1 MDEDAD
7 CQRCRTAKV
16 SCVITPNPG
25 QGAKDVHKARRMST
39 GEGSQLQG
47 LRNDVDGLRQQI
59 ATLTKC
65 VTTLVNRQPQEA
77 TCLQGQS
84 PLSPFT
90 NTGSKCVAVQRTGTP
105 EQPQFVGPTRSEFS
119 FNIAETTIARMDV
132 GPHGLQPQ
140 LPASPAT
147 SRDHTPEHEVEQLN
161 PLKHSAADGLSEF
174 TCAEVIR
181 LLEVYHEEIAC
192 VHPII
197 DAKDLIQYATNAF
210 QPFREPIACSLK
222 VQSGD
227 IQNVHMV
234 KIAIATALIHETHG
248 KNAVSDNLIAS
259 VEKDVN
265 VISFAHTVELKDI
278 QIMGMLSLYF
288 CHTSEELYAWRAIGR
303 AARQALEMGLHRRQS
318 LIDNFKDEET
328 RSHAV
333 QVFWVIYELD
343 RRWSFGTSL
352 SFALDDRDIDPHLPE
367 PGQENP
373 YLKAMVAF
381 ARLCSK
387 VWEALPPYGSSA
399 QAIPQEK
406 EEYLDFIAQN
416 WRRTL
421 PQELQ
426 FHHTDQDGQ
435 PRQVRRVKVLLY
447 LRGNY
452 VRTLIHRHHVLT
464 PENIMKDRENAQL
477 VVDTAKDSIQVLVKL
492 DETSDIYTREQSI
505 YHYYLISAVAVLLL
519 SVLHAPNIFAET
531 CRDPFVSAVELVKG
545 LSKTST
551 ASRRLWKSIR
561 GLLPVIKSL
570 SRKARDDRPAQDSTS
585 ISEAVVPQ
593 FIEQART
600 LTNPIAPHLPESW
613 KNDSFGFDL
622 GLSDMVPGDF
632 DMSTN
637 LMDLYDLFGSTV
649 VQQPVQDDGA
659 DAIVSQQGFPDLDGD
674 DVTRHFLELL

>member
-1 MDEDAD
+1 
-7 CQRCRTAKV
+7 
-16 SCVITPNPG
+16 
-25 QGAKDVHKARRMST
+25 
-39 GEGSQLQG
+39 
-47 LRNDVDGLRQQI
+47 
-59 ATLTKC
+59 
-65 VTTLVNRQPQEA
+65 
-77 TCLQGQS
+77 
-84 PLSPFT
+84 
-90 NTGSKCVAVQRTGTP
+90 
-105 EQPQFVGPTRSEFS
+105 
-119 FNIAETTIARMDV
+119 
-132 GPHGLQPQ
+132 
-140 LPASPAT
+140 
-147 SRDHTPEHEVEQLN
+147 
-161 PLKHSAADGLSEF
+161 
-174 TCAEVIR
+174 
-181 LLEVYHEEIAC
+181 
-192 VHPII
+192 
-197 DAKDLIQYATNAF
+197 
-210 QPFREPIACSLK
+210 
-222 VQSGD
+222 
-227 IQNVHMV
+227 
-234 KIAIATALIHETHG
+234 
-248 KNAVSDNLIAS
+248 
-259 VEKDVN
+259 
-265 VISFAHTVELKDI
+265 
-278 QIMGMLSLYF
+278 
-288 CHTSEELYAWRAIGR
+288 
-303 AARQALEMGLHRRQS
+303 MGLHRRQS

-426 FHHTDQDGQ
+426 FHHTDHDDQ

-593 FIEQART
+593 FIQQART
-600 LTNPIAPHLPESW
+600 LTNPIAPYPPESW

-622 GLSDMVPGDF
+622 GLSEMVPGDF